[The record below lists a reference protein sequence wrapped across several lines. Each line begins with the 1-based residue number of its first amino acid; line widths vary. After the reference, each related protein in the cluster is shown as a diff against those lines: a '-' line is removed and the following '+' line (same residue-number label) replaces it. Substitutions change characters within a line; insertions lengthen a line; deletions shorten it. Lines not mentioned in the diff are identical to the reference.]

1 MKSTALKRSY
11 AGETVYVGIDVH
23 KRTYAVVA
31 RVGQEEVKRWST
43 LAEPANLAIQLGKY
57 FPEARIEAAYEA
69 GFSGFVLHRTLEQQG
84 INCIVVHAA
93 AVEISA
99 HNRVKTDKRD
109 AAKLAQ
115 QLEAGRL
122 KAIRI
127 PIPSQESR
135 RLLTRTRAQLMKQRI
150 ANQNRI
156 RMKAHQFGL
165 IGAEEKRVM
174 SHSFVAELVESSD
187 CHEFQIAITVIWE
200 VWKVIDEQISVLT
213 AELAQQANQ
222 DMNEATYRSAPG
234 VGALSARILSNELG
248 NLLQFANERQL
259 FSYTGLTPSEYSSGD
274 TVRKG
279 AITKQGNRHLRGVLI
294 EVAWRAIAKDPAL
307 AEVFN
312 RLWPRTGK
320 TRAIVAVARKLMGRI
335 RAAFRK
341 GELYELGYSMT
352 AP

>member
-1 MKSTALKRSY
+1 MKSAAPQRSY

-23 KRTYAVVA
+23 KRTYTVVA
-31 RVGQEEVKRWST
+31 RVCQEEVKRWTT
-43 LAEPANLAIQLGKY
+43 LAEPESLATQLGKY
-57 FPEARIEAAYEA
+57 FPEAEIKTAYEA
-69 GFSGFVLHRTLEQQG
+69 GFSGFVLHRALEQQG
-84 INCIVVHAA
+84 ITSMVVHAA
-93 AVEISA
+93 AIEISA

-109 AAKLAQ
+109 ATKIAQ

-127 PIPSQESR
+127 PSMAQESR
-135 RLLTRTRAQLMKQRI
+135 RLLTRTRAQLVKQRTSTK
-150 ANQNRI
+150 NRI

-165 IGAEEKRVM
+165 IGAEDNRVM
-174 SHSFVAELVESSD
+174 SASLVTELLEQSD
-187 CHEFQIAITVIWE
+187 CADFKLAITALWE
-200 VWKVIDEQISVLT
+200 LWKVMDEQISGLNAKL
-213 AELAQQANQ
+213 AEQAKS
-222 DMNEATYRSAPG
+222 DVNEATYRSAPG
-234 VGALSARILSNELG
+234 VGALSARILANELG
-248 NLLQFANERQL
+248 NLSQFENERQL

-279 AITKQGNRHLRGVLI
+279 RITRQGNRHLRGVVI
-294 EVAWRAIAKDPAL
+294 EVAWRSIAKDPAL

-341 GELYELGYSMT
+341 GELYELGHGLGAS
-352 AP
+352 